1 MKEED
6 LTKVGTEGLQKRA
19 KMMKFAVGAMGFSM
33 VLMVIAG
40 IILSI
45 KKGFSALS
53 FTAFGFFP
61 LIIIFS
67 MQLKK
72 ISEELKRRA

>member
-1 MKEED
+1 
-6 LTKVGTEGLQKRA
+6 
-19 KMMKFAVGAMGFSM
+19 MMKLAVWAMGFSM
-33 VLMVIAG
+33 VLMIIAG
-40 IILSI
+40 IILSV

-67 MQLKK
+67 VQLKK
-72 ISEELKRRA
+72 INEELQRRG

>member
-6 LTKVGTEGLQKRA
+6 LTKASTEELKKRT
-19 KMMKFAVGAMGFSM
+19 KMMKLAVWAMGFSM
-33 VLMVIAG
+33 VLMIIAG
-40 IILSI
+40 IILSV

-67 MQLKK
+67 VQLKK
-72 ISEELKRRA
+72 INEELQRRG